1 MLIESGVEMAGK
13 SGEFCRMNTVCTY
26 TANFKRVDHSNN
38 LQNEISFKYEI
49 VVDKTM
55 WAVCGRGS
63 GTFMLYIILFNK
75 LNYWSMNLLSLYIH

>member
-1 MLIESGVEMAGK
+1 MLIESGVEMSGK

-26 TANFKRVDHSNN
+26 TANFKRTEVINSLNSTPS
-38 LQNEISFKYEI
+38 EISYKYEI

-63 GTFMLYIILFNK
+63 GMC
-75 LNYWSMNLLSLYIH
+75 NLT

>member
-1 MLIESGVEMAGK
+1 MAGK

-26 TANFKRVDHSNN
+26 MAHFKRTELPNQPLS
-38 LQNEISFKYEI
+38 EISFKYEI

-63 GTFMLYIILFNK
+63 GTSYYF
-75 LNYWSMNLLSLYIH
+75 

>member
-1 MLIESGVEMAGK
+1 MVIESGVEMSGK

-26 TANFKRVDHSNN
+26 TANFKRIEHP
-38 LQNEISFKYEI
+38 LNEISFKYEI

-63 GTFMLYIILFNK
+63 GISIYTN
-75 LNYWSMNLLSLYIH
+75 